1 MQACIRE
8 TGDRFDFGQTQ
19 ECHIIQ
25 VARDAIGAGFCSLL
39 GMGNFS
45 WWVARMKS
53 DDHPSSGE
61 TGWKWLHFQLGHQ
74 TCFTSAI
81 VE

>member
-1 MQACIRE
+1 
-8 TGDRFDFGQTQ
+8 
-19 ECHIIQ
+19 
-25 VARDAIGAGFCSLL
+25 
-39 GMGNFS
+39 
-45 WWVARMKS
+45 MKS

-81 VE
+81 VESV